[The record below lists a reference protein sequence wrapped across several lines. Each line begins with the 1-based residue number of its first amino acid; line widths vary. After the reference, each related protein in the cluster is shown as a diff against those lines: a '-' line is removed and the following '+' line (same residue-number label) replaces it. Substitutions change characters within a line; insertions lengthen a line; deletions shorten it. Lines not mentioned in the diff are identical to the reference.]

1 MKFLTLLV
9 ATLAPL
15 CAMGSVVLQQ
25 NDMPEGDLP
34 VKTIDG
40 WEWTDCGM
48 FVTSNS
54 TELSLSTMGLPGD
67 STDPVEIKSIEI
79 SPDPPKPGQD
89 LTVKVTLTA
98 KEEIE
103 VCPQSTSGT
112 KCLCTASGGRESGCS
127 SENWRRE
134 ATTEDI

>member
-9 ATLAPL
+9 VTLAPL

-34 VKTIDG
+34 VKTMDG

-48 FVTSNS
+48 LLSSSS
-54 TELSLSTMGLPGD
+54 TDVIPYARGLPGD

-103 VCPQSTSGT
+103 VRPQPI
-112 KCLCTASGGRESGCS
+112 A
-127 SENWRRE
+127 
-134 ATTEDI
+134 

>member
-34 VKTIDG
+34 VKTMDG

-48 FVTSNS
+48 FVTSSN
-54 TELSLSTMGLPGD
+54 TELSPNINVPPGD
-67 STDPVEIKSIEI
+67 STDPVKINSIEI
-79 SPDPPKPGQD
+79 SPDPPKAGQN
-89 LTVKVTLTA
+89 LSVKVALTA
-98 KEEIE
+98 KEKIE
-103 VCPQSTSGT
+103 VCPHSNAGNEM
-112 KCLCTASGGRESGCS
+112 LMYPI
-127 SENWRRE
+127 RR
-134 ATTEDI
+134 ARKWMY